1 MPNNRSIKD
10 ADLAK
15 TTTYGNVGFTANG
28 NTLDL
33 GQVLPYPVLE
43 QVMAQIQTTAGTNAA
58 NNKNINITV
67 QHSDVDLN
75 ANFANIAELAPL
87 TIMEVATGYAATTRN
102 IALPPGTKRYI
113 RLRIAGEANG
123 GNANDGT
130 ATLRLLL

>member
-1 MPNNRSIKD
+1 MPNTRSIKD
-10 ADLAK
+10 ADLK
-15 TTTYGNVGFTANG
+15 VTTAFGNVNFTANG

-33 GQVLPYPVLE
+33 AQVLPYPVLE
-43 QVMAQIQTTAGTNAA
+43 SVNAQIVTTAGTNAA

-75 ANFANIAELAPL
+75 ANFANIAEVAPL
-87 TIMEVATGYAATTRN
+87 TIMEVSTGYAATTRN
-102 IALPPGTKRYI
+102 VALPPGTKRYI

-130 ATLRLLL
+130 ATLQLLF

>member
-15 TTTYGNVGFTANG
+15 TTTYGNVNFTANG

-43 QVMAQIQTTAGTNAA
+43 QVMAQIATTAGTNAA

-75 ANFANIAELAPL
+75 ANFTNIAELAPL